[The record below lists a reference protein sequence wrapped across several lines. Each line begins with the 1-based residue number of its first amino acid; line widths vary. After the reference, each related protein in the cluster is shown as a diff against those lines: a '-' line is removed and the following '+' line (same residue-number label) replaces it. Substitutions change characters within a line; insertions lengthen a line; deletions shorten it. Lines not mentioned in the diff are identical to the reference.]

1 MDLSVQV
8 IDQAQKLDGAVFALV
23 LWAVRLPFRAMS
35 DICTQEPAVS
45 DQRHFFDRLV
55 HDLREPLRT
64 IEVYSELLNEES
76 GEQLTPESRKSLTE
90 ILRGASQIRKLVDS
104 ISNYAIA
111 LIPDDRKSEAS
122 VQLALRIVTAN
133 LKGQIEACHAQVISQ
148 DPLPKVNMS
157 LERLIQLLQ
166 CILENALK
174 FGGDR
179 PPILRVSAERDEDD
193 RWVICVEDNGLG
205 IDPDDVAM
213 VFRPFERL
221 NGSEYPGAGL
231 GLTICRTIV
240 ESHGGHIWIDPR
252 PRAGTMICFSVPGAD
267 P

>member
-1 MDLSVQV
+1 
-8 IDQAQKLDGAVFALV
+8 
-23 LWAVRLPFRAMS
+23 
-35 DICTQEPAVS
+35 
-45 DQRHFFDRLV
+45 
-55 HDLREPLRT
+55 
-64 IEVYSELLNEES
+64 
-76 GEQLTPESRKSLTE
+76 
-90 ILRGASQIRKLVDS
+90 LVDS
-104 ISNYAIA
+104 ISNYEVA

-148 DPLPKVNMS
+148 DPLPKVIMS

-166 CILENALK
+166 CVLENALK
-174 FGGDR
+174 FRGDH

-221 NGSEYPGAGL
+221 HGSEYPGAGL

>member
-1 MDLSVQV
+1 
-8 IDQAQKLDGAVFALV
+8 
-23 LWAVRLPFRAMS
+23 MS

-45 DQRHFFDRLV
+45 DQRHFLDRLV

-64 IEVYSELLNEES
+64 IEVYSELLSEES

-90 ILRGASQIRKLVDS
+90 ILRGASQIHKLVDS
-104 ISNYAIA
+104 ISSYAMA
-111 LIPDDRKSEAS
+111 LAPDDRKSEAS
-122 VQLALRIVTAN
+122 VQLALRVVMVN
-133 LKGQIEACHAQVISQ
+133 LKGQIEACHAQVMPQ

-166 CILENALK
+166 CVLENSLK
-174 FGGDR
+174 FRGDR
-179 PPILRVSAERDEDD
+179 PPILRVSAERGEHDQ
-193 RWVICVEDNGLG
+193 WVICVEDNGLG
-205 IDPDDVAM
+205 IDPDDVAT

-221 NGSEYPGAGL
+221 HGCEYPGAGL

-240 ESHGGHIWIDPR
+240 ESHGGRVWIDPS